1 MAKPTVSTPKSESL
15 PRQPLP
21 ASRKIYVSNA
31 AGTVRVPMR
40 EIALTDGTSAQVYD
54 TSGPYSDLDLT
65 FDIHKGLPDHRGPWI
80 AARGDCEPEPHP
92 YNRRANGSAAP
103 NHSAALQRAP
113 LRARPGRNVSQL
125 HCARQGIITPEMEFI
140 ALRENQARAL
150 AGTEFDS
157 AERVA
162 RLRGHPMGAN
172 LPREIS
178 AEFVRFQRCIG
189 LADVFPAPVVA

>member
-54 TSGPYSDLDLT
+54 TSGPYSDLDLA
-65 FDIHKGLPDHRGPWI
+65 FDIHKGLPDHRGAWI
-80 AARGDCEPEPHP
+80 AARDDCELEPDP
-92 YNRRANGSAAP
+92 YNRRTNGSADP

-113 LRARPGRNVSQL
+113 LRAKPGRNVSQL
-125 HCARQGIITPEMEFI
+125 
-140 ALRENQARAL
+140 
-150 AGTEFDS
+150 
-157 AERVA
+157 
-162 RLRGHPMGAN
+162 
-172 LPREIS
+172 
-178 AEFVRFQRCIG
+178 
-189 LADVFPAPVVA
+189 